1 MNKCTLVCAI
11 RTMKISACVWERE
24 EEERNDRKKKNF
36 IDGFGKWNGNNA
48 QNENKKK
55 EIVPDKK

>member
-1 MNKCTLVCAI
+1 VCAI